1 MFNHCEFM
9 SVHIDLRGFKYLS
22 VYIPLDEEPLTVKDA
37 LSYNI
42 VTKDG

>member
-22 VYIPLDEEPLTVKDA
+22 VYIPLDEEALTVKDP
-37 LSYNI
+37 LHDNI
-42 VTKDG
+42 VTNDD